1 MYVAKGVGVEENW
14 RVKESVEAAFRAG
27 IEIGIRAD
35 GIKNLL
41 SSETAIV
48 VMVVWSWKA

>member
-1 MYVAKGVGVEENW
+1 LYVAKGVGVEENW
-14 RVKESVEAAFRAG
+14 RVKKSAEAAFGAG
-27 IEIGIRAD
+27 TEIGIRAD